1 MGRGLSELQKDILR
15 LAYVNQH
22 SPEVNPADLNLKRR
36 ADVLY
41 PEILHA
47 CYGFEPVVR
56 WWAGRE
62 LSVKESFLFGGQ
74 IFDRHAIGVD
84 RYNRAQAAV
93 SRAVLRLAE
102 RGLIQCVQGA
112 YAKWTGADLT
122 AEGVKV
128 VEGSWQASPAVF

>member
-1 MGRGLSELQKDILR
+1 MGRGLSKLQKDILR

-22 SPEVNPADLNLKRR
+22 SLDVTPPDLNLTRR

-47 CYGFEPVVR
+47 CYGFEPVSR
-56 WWAGRE
+56 CWCGRE
-62 LSVKESFLFGGQ
+62 LTVKESFLFGGQ

-102 RGLIQCVQGA
+102 RGLVQCVRGA
-112 YAKWTGADLT
+112 YAKWTGANLT
-122 AEGVKV
+122 AKGVKV
-128 VEGSWQASPAVF
+128 VE